1 MRATLRLD
9 PGEVR
14 DAVTAVIAVAIAGA
28 LLGAVVPNVILGFTN
43 SFYSGPLSIDAQ
55 EFNALLSSKDG
66 FAVMFS
72 SENCP
77 SCKKMEPFWRDLADQ
92 GYSVYII
99 KLSADTIQIFEEY
112 GVEGTPTFIAFREGK
127 PVAIHKGVFQGPDV
141 ADEMKTWLETALFSD
156 AMHEQP
162 KETAGTSFSSV
173 EGLAVEAQARPESIA
188 AMLVAGI
195 AAGVAASASPCTL
208 PALAIYASSIGRRG
222 YSKGF
227 ALEASLAAAV
237 SVASVGGLALLAGS
251 LLAAIQSVLLYSAA
265 MMLVALGIAQLL
277 GIEVFIPLSASLPRR
292 PGLAGLSYG
301 LIAGQC
307 SLPLTAAALA
317 LAAASPV
324 IAGAA
329 LVAGLAIGSALPVAM
344 VTLATHKT
352 AAAVARLEALRAPIG
367 VVLAASGL
375 LILLYETG
383 AL

>member
-28 LLGAVVPNVILGFTN
+28 LLGAIVPNVLLGFTN

-55 EFNALLSSKDG
+55 EFNVLLSSKED

-72 SENCP
+72 SDSCP
-77 SCKKMEPFWRDLADQ
+77 TCRKMEPFWRDLAEQ
-92 GYSVYII
+92 GYPVYIL
-99 KLSADTIQIFEEY
+99 KLSADTIQVFEEY
-112 GVEGTPTFIAFREGK
+112 GVKETPTFIAFKGGE
-127 PVAIHKGVFQGPDV
+127 PVAIHRGAFQGPNV
-141 ADEMKTWLETALFSD
+141 IGEMKAWLEAALSSG
-156 AMHEQP
+156 ATHEQP
-162 KETAGTSFSSV
+162 KETAGDSFSSV

-208 PALAIYASSIGRRG
+208 PALAIYASSLGRKG

-237 SVASVGGLALLAGS
+237 AVASVGGLALLAGN

-307 SLPLTAAALA
+307 SLPLTAAVLA
-317 LAAASPV
+317 IAAASPV
-324 IAGAA
+324 AAGAA
-329 LVAGLAIGSALPVAM
+329 LVAGLAIGSHSP
-344 VTLATHKT
+344 
-352 AAAVARLEALRAPIG
+352 
-367 VVLAASGL
+367 
-375 LILLYETG
+375 
-383 AL
+383 